1 MVKFRIEGENNMLTI
16 KVLGSGC
23 ANCVNLASLAQR
35 AINNLSIEARVEKV
49 SDHAEFA
56 KYKLMATPGLV
67 INEKVVS
74 AGRVPS
80 EAEITTFLT
89 NALMEE

>member
-1 MVKFRIEGENNMLTI
+1 MLTI

-23 ANCVNLASLAQR
+23 ANCQNLASLTQR
-35 AINNLSIEARVEKV
+35 AVNALSIEAKVEKV
-49 SDHAEFA
+49 TDYAEIQ
-56 KYKLMATPGLV
+56 KYKLLATPGLV

>member
-1 MVKFRIEGENNMLTI
+1 MLTI

-23 ANCVNLASLAQR
+23 QNCQNLAANAQR
-35 AINNLSIEARVEKV
+35 AVNNLAIEARVEKV
-49 SDHAEFA
+49 TDYAEIM
-56 KYKLMATPGLV
+56 KYNIMSTPGLV

-74 AGRVPS
+74 AGRVPG

-89 NALMEE
+89 TALMQD

>member
-1 MVKFRIEGENNMLTI
+1 MLTI

-23 ANCVNLASLAQR
+23 QNCQNLASLTTR
-35 AINNLSIEARVEKV
+35 AVNALSIEAKVEKV
-49 SDHAEFA
+49 TDYAEIK
-56 KYKLMATPGLV
+56 KYNLLATPGLV

>member
-1 MVKFRIEGENNMLTI
+1 MLII

-23 ANCVNLASLAQR
+23 ENCKRLASLAEKAVANL
-35 AINNLSIEARVEKV
+35 AIDAKVEKLT
-49 SDHAEFA
+49 DYTDIMR
-56 KYKLMATPGLV
+56 YKILATPGLV

-89 NALMEE
+89 NALIAS

>member
-1 MVKFRIEGENNMLTI
+1 MLSV
-16 KVLGSGC
+16 KVLGPGC
-23 ANCVNLASLAQR
+23 ENCKNLASLAQR
-35 AINNLSIEARVEKV
+35 AINNLSIEAKVEKV
-49 SDHAEFA
+49 TDYAEIM
-56 KYKLMATPGLV
+56 KYKILATPGLV

-89 NALMEE
+89 NALMEA